1 MGAMQRA
8 IDQLVAQGAL
18 KKGTSLKDYKPAETK
33 KLQDSMPMAIVGSL
47 NPGLKVSG
55 SGPEK
60 QIQAKAPTTKTTRR
74 STIMTSPQG
83 LQADADIKRKKLYLG
98 SET

>member
-1 MGAMQRA
+1 MGAMQKA

-18 KKGTSLKDYKPAETK
+18 KKVTKPSDFMGAIKDPKKIPDFAGPAVMT
-33 KLQDSMPMAIVGSL
+33 
-47 NPGLKVSG
+47 PGLTSK
-55 SGPEK
+55 
-60 QIQAKAPTTKTTRR
+60 AKPTKTTRR
-74 STIMTSPQG
+74 STIMTSAQG

>member
-1 MGAMQRA
+1 MQKA

-18 KKGTSLKDYKPAETK
+18 KKVTKPSDFMGAIKDPKKIPDFAGPAVMT
-33 KLQDSMPMAIVGSL
+33 
-47 NPGLKVSG
+47 PGLTSK
-55 SGPEK
+55 
-60 QIQAKAPTTKTTRR
+60 AKAPTTKTTRR